1 MGWRD
6 WCVVQAAFRLNR
18 QRLTLLLRPLS
29 ELSIF
34 AAHYQT
40 EIASV
45 EVASGRIDHFGQGSG
60 YANRSV
66 LVYSGIHYDS
76 CLLSPT
82 PTLDNPEFCETVFAV
97 GDETI
102 LQATALLAAKLKSQ
116 HYYTDTATFDLRCGV
131 CGQGLKGEKDATTH
145 ARTTGHTDF
154 R

>member
-1 MGWRD
+1 MGRRHWSVAPAHSKVCRS
-6 WCVVQAAFRLNR
+6 L
-18 QRLTLLLRPLS
+18 LTLPSGRRA

-34 AAHYQT
+34 ATHYQT

-60 YANRSV
+60 YANRCV

-82 PTLDNPEFCETVFAV
+82 PKLDNPEFCETVFAV
-97 GDETI
+97 RDEAI

-131 CGQGLKGEKDATTH
+131 CSQGLRGEKEATAH
-145 ARTTGHTDF
+145 ARSTGHTDF